1 MASLHKCALPQS
13 LVEPLFVL
21 AQANMLTG
29 CRAAAEGSGALAR
42 GAATYGG
49 LVWLQLDGA
58 LAFGVAQV

>member
-1 MASLHKCALPQS
+1 
-13 LVEPLFVL
+13 
-21 AQANMLTG
+21 MLTG